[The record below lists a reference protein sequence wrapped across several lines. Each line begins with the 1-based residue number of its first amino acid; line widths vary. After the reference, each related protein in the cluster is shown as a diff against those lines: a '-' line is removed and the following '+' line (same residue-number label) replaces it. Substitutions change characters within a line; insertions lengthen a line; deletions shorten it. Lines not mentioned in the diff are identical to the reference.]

1 MDLFEAISR
10 RHSYRGRF
18 DPRAVPR
25 DDLRRMVQAGL
36 QAPSGYNAQSTSFVI
51 VDDPTLLAELSE
63 IVPGDVVR
71 GARAAIVCIM
81 DPGAT
86 RDKEFC
92 FGIEDYAAA
101 VENVLLA
108 ATALGYASV
117 WIDGVLRRDGRA
129 GRIGRLLGVP
139 DELEVR
145 VLLPVGAPAEE
156 RPQREKKPFGERA
169 WFNRY
174 RAL

>member
-1 MDLFEAISR
+1 MDLFEAVER
-10 RHSYRGRF
+10 RHSYRGKF
-18 DPRAVPR
+18 APRPVPR

-51 VDDPTLLAELSE
+51 VDDPALLAALAE

-71 GARAAIVCIM
+71 AAPAAIICVM
-81 DPGAT
+81 DPHAT
-86 RDKEFC
+86 KDKEFC

-129 GRIGRLLGVP
+129 RRIGALLGISE
-139 DELEVR
+139 ELEVR

-156 RPQREKKPFGERA
+156 RSQREKKPFGARA

-174 RAL
+174 RAP

>member
-1 MDLFEAISR
+1 MELFEAIGL
-10 RHSYRGRF
+10 RHSYRGKF
-18 DPRAVPR
+18 ESRAVPR
-25 DDLRRMVQAGL
+25 DDLRRIVQAGL

-51 VDDPTLLAELSE
+51 VDEPALLAALSE

-71 GARAAIVCIM
+71 GAPAAIVCVM
-81 DPGAT
+81 DPHAT
-86 RDKEFC
+86 KDKELC

-129 GRIGRLLGVP
+129 ARIGTLLGIP
-139 DELEVR
+139 GELEVR
-145 VLLPVGAPAEE
+145 VLLPIGAPAEE
-156 RPQREKKPFGERA
+156 RAQREKKPFGERA

-174 RAL
+174 RAS